1 MNRRMILYLLG
12 RILTV
17 EAALMAPSAALAA
30 IYGEGDLSA
39 FLISMALL
47 LAVGLPLSVNK
58 PENSAI
64 YAREGLVTVALAW
77 VLMSA
82 FGALPMVIRTFTPH
96 ELRHTF
102 CTLLYVA
109 GVDVLTARDQMGHA
123 SVQVTQE
130 IYTHLDAKHKARKME
145 ALDWYLSA
153 SGK

>member
-1 MNRRMILYLLG
+1 MILYLLG

-82 FGALPMVIRTFTPH
+82 FGALPMVISGAIPSYVDALFEIVSGFTTTGASILSEVESLP
-96 ELRHTF
+96 R
-102 CTLLYVA
+102 
-109 GVDVLTARDQMGHA
+109 GVLFWRSFSHWVGGMGVLVFVMAVLPMSDDRSM
-123 SVQVTQE
+123 V
-130 IYTHLDAKHKARKME
+130 L
-145 ALDWYLSA
+145 
-153 SGK
+153 